1 MHDRL
6 LDVDDALLS
15 FGNTTKSARRAYLKR
30 LNAAL
35 AEEERAEV
43 SERMPWWTP
52 ERELKPATG
61 RTYVDELGRST
72 GLERGQ
78 LEAAEFLELVCAGLG
93 VDMESMTGRIKDR
106 KTTTLRQLVA
116 TIGIER
122 WNQRAG
128 KLGSILGKHP
138 DVVSRWARAGAER
151 RSSDQDFAEAL
162 VRLDATLAESRP
174 RNAKIV

>member
-1 MHDRL
+1 L

-15 FGNTTKSARRAYLKR
+15 FGTTTKSARRTYLKR

-43 SERMPWWTP
+43 AERMPWWTA
-52 ERELKPATG
+52 ERELKPAVG
-61 RTYVDELGRST
+61 RAYVDALGRST
-72 GLERGQ
+72 GLERER
-78 LEAAEFLELVCAGLG
+78 LDAAEFVELACTGLG
-93 VDMESMTGRIKDR
+93 IAMESLTGRIKDR

-116 TIGIER
+116 TVGIER
-122 WNQRAG
+122 WDQQAG
-128 KLGSILGKHP
+128 RLGSILGKHP

-162 VRLDATLAESRP
+162 DRLDATLAESCHRGV
-174 RNAKIV
+174 KIV